1 MTTDQLARI
10 LFDFWKNTKIK
21 EGYHL
26 PSKCPIYERNSDNA
40 DIQENADIIH
50 CGHCNAQLC
59 EFDELDD
66 YVRQEYLELAKKYIA
81 DNS

>member
-1 MTTDQLARI
+1 MTTEQLARI
-10 LFDFWKNTKIK
+10 LFDFWKQTKIK

-26 PSKCPIYERNSDNA
+26 PSRCPIYGRNSDNF

-59 EFDELDD
+59 EFDELDGF
-66 YVRQEYLELAKKYIA
+66 VRQEYMEKAEGYLR
-81 DNS
+81 DGQ

>member
-26 PSKCPIYERNSDNA
+26 PSRCPIYERNSDNV

-59 EFDELDD
+59 EFDDLDE

>member
-10 LFDFWKNTKIK
+10 LFDFWKKTKIK

-26 PSKCPIYERNSDNA
+26 PSRCPVYERNSDNA

-50 CGHCNAQLC
+50 CGRCSSQLC
-59 EFDELDD
+59 SYEELDEYAQD
-66 YVRQEYLELAKKYIA
+66 EYKTLAEEYLAN
-81 DNS
+81 NS

>member
-40 DIQENADIIH
+40 DI
-50 CGHCNAQLC
+50 
-59 EFDELDD
+59 
-66 YVRQEYLELAKKYIA
+66 
-81 DNS
+81 